1 MSFASCGWAL
11 PEKIFRSP
19 NPVAISPAPLRGGL
33 FMPFLLPSAFAR
45 GVAAV
50 AAFVL
55 GRRPASRS
63 SPACRV
69 FPSHFA
75 TNACPAEARHPEPTA
90 REGWLGRKD
99 SNLRIR
105 DPKTRA
111 LPLGHA
117 PVRLGSVRN
126 RPPVLTET
134 LSVGEVTVD
143 YQIETPGPWLHGPR
157 SGSRPSGWRRRRFEC
172 AAARDSR
179 PSGGAA
185 AVPRGHRAR
194 PKSNA
199 VRPCGT

>member
-117 PVRLGSVRN
+117 PVRLGSVGN

-134 LSVGEVTVD
+134 LSVDEVTVD
-143 YQIETPGPWLHGPR
+143 RQTKARGLWPR
-157 SGSRPSGWRRRRFEC
+157 DERAYGRESDQRTASSTVRSRRSTRFSAIRRRNRPI
-172 AAARDSR
+172 ARTY
-179 PSGGAA
+179 
-185 AVPRGHRAR
+185 
-194 PKSNA
+194 
-199 VRPCGT
+199 GTAEK